1 MLVGHIRKKKKKYRE
16 LVTGL
21 TFLIQI
27 SLTIM
32 NLLIVFKK
40 KKRVSTRVIKVKSII
55 VKYS

>member
-32 NLLIVFKK
+32 NLLIVNF
-40 KKRVSTRVIKVKSII
+40 I
-55 VKYS
+55 